1 MLSWYSDPPLLRGV
15 FMSISDPAQLLQRIP
30 ELGAF
35 TDDPR
40 IRRAI
45 ESGDPFKVFRA
56 LMLARL
62 LRRLPAHKKLLKEL
76 TGQRRLFAKALKGN
90 PSLGSIN
97 SVGFGF
103 IGKAEQESDGSHI
116 ALHAFVPLGA
126 YVVRSTG
133 NRSWQIYARAPL
145 GIPGWLYTRGLAA
158 AMVLMVGSGAIHS
171 FHAASHQDLTVLNG
185 FDEPLTL
192 AFDGQT
198 LILPAQGRLGVT
210 LKAGK
215 LRGTA
220 SSARNGVIDTI
231 DAELAS
237 SDRLSIWNVAGAAPL
252 VRNTV
257 LYTKEA
263 STGPA
268 PANAQTVYCGKRF
281 VELSNVRYRFEPP
294 PQSIKMGKHDT
305 STSVEQADVATRP
318 NTAGAAMCAAY
329 LIDHAMGAEGAM
341 LMAAQAQLK
350 NWDEDFTAAAVFAAQ
365 AVSRPDAIAMARRAV
380 RDRPDSLRLARI
392 LQNLRQDAGEFD
404 VMLAEHRERARAHP
418 GSEREQYLYASL
430 LSGQAGI
437 DMMQELS
444 ARFPQQ
450 PSILRSLAWRKA
462 NHGDP
467 RGALHDIA
475 RLHALSPVDAARLMG
490 VEARALLAM
499 RRGGEAIQLLEAGA
513 QANNPAERTEHAME
527 YALIARQL
535 RTDPERFLIKPAQES
550 GPLDLDFHRVCVGL
564 APLDAASAESPL
576 VKLALALRDAPG
588 AAMAIAGKLG
598 RHQIMAFPDGERAL
612 IYGEAVRT
620 GQAGLI
626 ATMHGLL
633 LLPGPEENLFQQ
645 YLRGESVSLDSID
658 LEQDVRAAA
667 MFIRSRNAQLPA
679 SERAALRDQAGKAD
693 LLHGAVSTALNQ
705 WKG

>member
-1 MLSWYSDPPLLRGV
+1 
-15 FMSISDPAQLLQRIP
+15 MSISDPAQLLQRIP

-35 TDDPR
+35 ADDPK

-76 TGQRRLFAKALKGN
+76 TGQRRLFAKPLKGT
-90 PSLGSIN
+90 PVLGSIN

-103 IGKAEQESDGSHI
+103 VGKAEQESDDSHI
-116 ALHAFVPLGA
+116 ALHAFVVLFVIPLVPLGA
-126 YVVRSTG
+126 YVVKSTG

-158 AMVLMVGSGAIHS
+158 AMVLLVGSGAIHS

-185 FDEPLTL
+185 FDAPLTL
-192 AFDGQT
+192 AVDGQT
-198 LILPAQGRLGVT
+198 LTLPAQGRVGVT

-215 LRGTA
+215 LHATA
-220 SSARNGVIDTI
+220 SSARNGVIDTV

-252 VRNTV
+252 VRNTIV
-257 LYTKEA
+257 YTKEA
-263 STGPA
+263 STGPE
-268 PANAQTVYCGKRF
+268 PANAHTVYCGKRF
-281 VELSNVRYRFEPP
+281 IELSNVRYRFEPA

-305 STSVEQADVATRP
+305 STSVEQVDVASRP
-318 NTAGAAMCAAY
+318 NTAGALMCAGY
-329 LIDHAMGAEGAM
+329 LFDHPVGTEVAM

-350 NWDEDFTAAAVFAAQ
+350 NWDEDLTAGAVFAAQ
-365 AVSRPDAIAMARRAV
+365 SVSRRDAIAIARRAV
-380 RDRPDSLRLARI
+380 RERPDSLRLARI
-392 LQNLRQDAGEFD
+392 LQDVRQEAGEFD
-404 VMLAEHRERARAHP
+404 AMLAEHRELARAHP

-437 DMMQELS
+437 DMMQDLS
-444 ARFPQQ
+444 VRFPQQ
-450 PSILRSLAWRKA
+450 PIILRSLAWRKA
-462 NHGDP
+462 NHGDA

-475 RLHALSPVDAARLMG
+475 RLHVLSPVDAERLMG
-490 VEARALLAM
+490 VEARSLLAM
-499 RRGGEAIQLLEAGA
+499 RRGGEAIQLLDAGA
-513 QANNPAERTEHAME
+513 QAKNAAERSEHAME
-527 YALIARQL
+527 YALLARQL
-535 RTDPERFLIKPAQES
+535 KTDPERFLTRPGQES

-564 APLDAASAESPL
+564 APLDAASAASPL
-576 VKLALALRDAPG
+576 VKLALALRDTPG
-588 AAMAIAGKLG
+588 EAIAIAGKLG
-598 RHQIMAFPDGERAL
+598 RHQMMALPHGGRAL
-612 IYGEAVRT
+612 LYGEAVRT

-626 ATMHGLL
+626 TTMRGLMH
-633 LLPGPEENLFQQ
+633 LPGPEENLFQQ
-645 YLRGESVSLDSID
+645 YLRGEPVSLDSID
-658 LEQDVRAAA
+658 VEQDVRAAA

-679 SERAALRDQAGKAD
+679 SERAALRDQAGKTD